1 MAMRMVR
8 PATAAVPVAPAPG
21 TSNSVPT
28 TTETAAIVRGRP
40 APRRGIPGTDF
51 SVFPVAMSGKRFG
64 DSVTAESAAM
74 ILDVFAAFGGNMI
87 DTADSYADGR
97 SEEVIGAWMRRRR
110 SRDDTVIAT
119 KVGKSAAHPG
129 LSSPAIQRSVE
140 ASLTR
145 LGTDR
150 IDLLY
155 LHIDDVEVPFEE
167 TLLAVD
173 DLIRAG
179 KVRAF
184 GMSDHTGNRLV
195 AARIACALLGVA
207 PMTALQNEYSLMHRE
222 YEGELARVAAQ
233 QGLAVMPRFPLAGGF
248 LTGAYRSRADLVGNS
263 AAEYITP
270 SLGRRGRRVL
280 SVVDR
285 VAEAVGS
292 SPTAVSLAWLLSKP
306 GVIAP
311 VVAVDSSEQL
321 IDVMSAPEVRFSR
334 HHLADLDRSG
344 DERR

>member
-8 PATAAVPVAPAPG
+8 PVSAAVPVVQVPPQGVDA
-21 TSNSVPT
+21 PT
-28 TTETAAIVRGRP
+28 TVETAAIVGARP
-40 APRRGIPGTDF
+40 AARRVIPGTDVA
-51 SVFPVAMSGKRFG
+51 VFPLAMSGKHFG
-64 DSVTAESAAM
+64 DSVSDSDANM
-74 ILDVFAAFGGNMI
+74 ILDVFSAFGGNMI
-87 DTADSYADGR
+87 DTADSYVGGR
-97 SEEVIGAWMRRRR
+97 SEQLIGEWLRRRGI
-110 SRDDTVIAT
+110 RDDVVIAT
-119 KVGKSAAHPG
+119 KVGKSLAHPG
-129 LSSPAIQRSVE
+129 LSAPAISAAVD
-140 ASLTR
+140 ASLGR

-155 LHIDDVEVPFEE
+155 LHIDDESVPFEE

-222 YEGELARVAAQ
+222 YEGDLARVAAQ

-248 LTGAYRSRADLVGNS
+248 LTGAYRSRADLVGNP
-263 AAEYITP
+263 AAEYVVP
-270 SLGRRGRRVL
+270 SLGRRGRRIL
-280 SVVDR
+280 GVVDR
-285 VAEAVGS
+285 VAAALESTPA
-292 SPTAVSLAWLLSKP
+292 AVSLAWLLSKP

-311 VVAVDSSEQL
+311 VVAVSSSDQL
-321 IDVMSAPEVRFSR
+321 IDVMKAPELRFSR
-334 HHLADLDRSG
+334 HHLTELDRSG
-344 DERR
+344 D

>member
-8 PATAAVPVAPAPG
+8 PVSAAVPVVPSPPEAVIA
-21 TSNSVPT
+21 PT
-28 TTETAAIVRGRP
+28 TVETAAIVGARP
-40 APRRGIPGTDF
+40 AARRPIPGTDL
-51 SVFPVAMSGKRFG
+51 SVFPLAMSGKQFG
-64 DSVTAESAAM
+64 DRVSDSAANM
-74 ILDVFAAFGGNMI
+74 ILDVFSAFGGNMI
-87 DTADSYADGR
+87 DTADAYAGGR
-97 SEEVIGAWMRRRR
+97 SEQLVGAWLRRRGI
-110 SRDDTVIAT
+110 RDDVVIAT
-119 KVGKSAAHPG
+119 KVGKSRAHPG
-129 LSSPAIQRSVE
+129 LSASAISAAVN
-140 ASLTR
+140 ASLGR

-155 LHIDDVEVPFEE
+155 LHIDDESVPFEE

-222 YEGELARVAAQ
+222 YEGDLARVAAQ

-248 LTGAYRSRADLVGNS
+248 LTGAYRSRADLAGNP
-263 AAEYITP
+263 AAEYVVS
-270 SLGRRGRRVL
+270 SLGRRGRRIL

-285 VAEAVGS
+285 VAAALESTPA
-292 SPTAVSLAWLLSKP
+292 AVSLAWLLSKP

-311 VVAVDSSEQL
+311 VVAVSSSDQL
-321 IDVMSAPEVRFSR
+321 IDVMKAPELRFSR
-334 HHLADLDRSG
+334 HHLAELDRSG
-344 DERR
+344 D